1 MIDMNVTIDKKQKNK
16 KNKKTNIIYQSCLND
31 YDLYA
36 NLLTAAGKLSHTIN
50 TIYNIIRT

>member
-1 MIDMNVTIDKKQKNK
+1 MNVTIDKKQKMK
-16 KNKKTNIIYQSCLND
+16 KNKKTNFIYQSCLND

>member
-16 KNKKTNIIYQSCLND
+16 KNKKTNIIYQSCLNE

-36 NLLTAAGKLSHTIN
+36 NLLTAAGKLSHTLN
-50 TIYNIIRT
+50 TIYNII